1 MSQLEALEELKA
13 MDCIWISCKVAAR
26 CSGLG
31 EHKLHE
37 AIKNDPNGR
46 PYNTEYYDGE
56 ARIHRLDFI
65 AFCEGKSKTANGVD

>member
-26 CSGLG
+26 CAPFSENTLRKRIKEDPHGL
-31 EHKLHE
+31 
-37 AIKNDPNGR
+37 
-46 PYNTEYYDGE
+46 PYNADFYDGE

-65 AFCEGKSKTANGVD
+65 NFCEGKNKDR